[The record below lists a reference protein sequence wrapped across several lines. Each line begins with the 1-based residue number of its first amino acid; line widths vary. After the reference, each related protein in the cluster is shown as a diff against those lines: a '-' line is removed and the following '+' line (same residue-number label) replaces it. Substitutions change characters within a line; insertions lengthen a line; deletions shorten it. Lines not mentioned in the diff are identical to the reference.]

1 LHFLEYEYEIKFK
14 FKSNKSFNHEIWSS
28 FKPGSLVQNQLKGS
42 QSVEFQKLNKYS
54 QELISE
60 KFNNFKTTLKNILK
74 TWNGFIIYRYNLSNR
89 WIINI
94 NINNNQIE
102 IKEKI

>member
-1 LHFLEYEYEIKFK
+1 MGLNASSFSKMRFQYF
-14 FKSNKSFNHEIWSS
+14 FKS
-28 FKPGSLVQNQLKGS
+28 GSLVKNQLKGS
-42 QSVEFQKLNKYS
+42 QPIEFYKLNKYS

-60 KFNNFKTTLKNILK
+60 KFNNFKTILKNILK
-74 TWNGFIIYRYNLSNR
+74 TWNGYIIYRYNLSNR

-94 NINNNQIE
+94 NINDNQIE